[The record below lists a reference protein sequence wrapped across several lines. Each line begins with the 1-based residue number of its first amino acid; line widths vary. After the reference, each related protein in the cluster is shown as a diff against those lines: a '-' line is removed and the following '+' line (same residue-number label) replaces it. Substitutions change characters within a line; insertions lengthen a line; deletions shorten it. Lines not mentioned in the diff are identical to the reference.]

1 MPTGGIDG
9 NNMKRGVLMKK
20 WRLLGL
26 SVVILALL
34 ASLACGSDDTET
46 APAATAA
53 PAAKPAAKPAA
64 APAATAAPAA
74 KPAAKPAPVAPAA
87 PTAPTTAPLF
97 NGSFDWDSYGL
108 PKPTT
113 YSESPIFAAQV
124 AAGTLPPVEERLPIA
139 ADVLVLPVIDGIG
152 EYGGT
157 WRRAF
162 TGPNDGQNAD
172 RIMSD
177 HILHFDLNGT
187 DLIQNVAKGWDMSAD
202 GLTYTL
208 YLREG
213 LKWSDGVEATADE
226 WVWYSENVLLNEELN
241 PGRDGQ
247 IGWSGFAP
255 SVSKVDKYTVQLTLE
270 ERGDAFI
277 DELGTYKTGG
287 YTLHG
292 RSADGLFGPMHFL
305 KTKHRDFADDKAA
318 YDKMVKDAGFDAW
331 PLYFKEQGDPLRSL
345 SVPVISPWKMTS
357 PITANIYEWERNP
370 YYHAVDPVGNQLPYI
385 DRISMQLT
393 GDKEVLNLRA
403 IAGEIDFQH
412 RHIEMAKVPVFLENA
427 EKNNYSMRM
436 WNSHNAQ
443 AGIAVNNTY
452 GLGEPKAFD
461 ADPEIQ
467 KWLFNKDFRI
477 ALSMAI
483 DRQRIN
489 EVVFL
494 GLGKL
499 KQNTYIKG
507 HPFYPGEDY
516 ELKYTAQDIAGANA
530 LLDGI
535 GLVDT
540 DGNGI
545 RNRSDGKG
553 DLVIEFV
560 YIAEY
565 FLDYESIAQLSQED
579 FAKIGIK
586 TFLKAEDVALF
597 TERRAD
603 SAHQLLVDG
612 GDQREP
618 ISMRAGRSAWWA
630 YGNWYNNSKKVT
642 GIGDPAASPMS
653 DPIIARVV
661 ELTDMSQQQRYAD
674 RADVYIE
681 LQQLNID
688 NMWFIGIA
696 GDTAAFNGVIVMKN
710 NLKNVPMLA
719 PNQSALQNPGIGR
732 TQTWYFEGGKNDSE

>member
-1 MPTGGIDG
+1 
-9 NNMKRGVLMKK
+9 MKK

-34 ASLACGSDDTET
+34 ATIACGSDDET
-46 APAATAA
+46 AA
-53 PAAKPAAKPAA
+53 PAA

-74 KPAAKPAPVAPAA
+74 KPAPAPAAKPAPAPAAKPAPAAPAAAPAA
-87 PTAPTTAPLF
+87 PTTAPPF
-97 NGSFDWDSYGL
+97 NGSFDWSTYGL

-113 YSESPIFAAQV
+113 FSESPIFAAQV
-124 AAGTLPPVEERLPIA
+124 AAGTLPPVEDRLPVP

-172 RIMSD
+172 RIQSD

-202 GLTYTL
+202 GLVYTL
-208 YLREG
+208 HLREG

-226 WVWYSENVLLNEELN
+226 WVWYAENVLLNEEIN
-241 PGRDGQ
+241 PGREGQ

-255 SVSKVDKYTVQLTLE
+255 TVSKVDKYTVQLTLE
-270 ERGDAFI
+270 ERGDAFV

-292 RSADGLFGPMHFL
+292 RIADGLYGPMHFL
-305 KTKHRDFADDKAA
+305 KTKHRDFADDTAA
-318 YDKMVKDAGFDAW
+318 YDKMVKDAGFDSW

-345 SVPVISPWKMTS
+345 TVPVMSPWKMTS

-370 YYHAVDPVGNQLPYI
+370 YYYAVDPVGNQLPYI
-385 DRISMQLT
+385 DKISMQLT

-412 RHIEMAKVPVFLENA
+412 RHIDMAKIPVFLENA

-443 AGIAVNNTY
+443 AGIAVNMTY
-452 GLGEPKAFD
+452 GIGEPLNYE

-467 KWLFNKDFRI
+467 KWLLNKDFRI

-494 GLGKL
+494 GLGTV

-530 LLDGI
+530 LLDSI
-535 GLVDT
+535 GLKDT
-540 DGNGI
+540 DGNGN
-545 RNRSDGKG
+545 RNRTDGKG

-565 FLDYESIAQLSQED
+565 FLDYESIAQLAQED
-579 FAKIGIK
+579 FAKIGVK

-597 TERRAD
+597 SERRGD
-603 SAHQLLVDG
+603 SAHQLVVDG
-612 GDQREP
+612 GDQRDP
-618 ISMRAGRSAWWA
+618 ISMRAGRSSWWA
-630 YGNWYNNSKKVT
+630 YGQWYSNNKTVS
-642 GIGDPAASPMS
+642 GIGDPAA
-653 DPIIARVV
+653 DPTGDPTLARVV
-661 ELTDMSQQQRYAD
+661 ELTDMGQQLRYAD

-688 NMWFIGIA
+688 NQWFIGIA
-696 GDTAAFNGVIVMKN
+696 GDTAAFNGIIVMKN
-710 NLKNVPMLA
+710 NLKNVPLLA
-719 PNQSALQNPGIGR
+719 PNQSPLQNPGIGR